1 MLKVAISSVRVDPT
15 VQPRTAGIDPAHVRA
30 LAESAEDWP
39 PLVVVGSGNGFVL
52 VDGAHRFAAAQDIGR
67 TDIDVTVVEAP
78 PDGDLRSMS
87 FELNRQHG
95 RALTLTDRREEAA
108 RQLRRR
114 PDISDR
120 EIGRQCGLAQPTVA
134 KIRAALEAGAQIE
147 QTTSRVGR
155 GGYQYDVQPR
165 DTDSGPEAERR
176 RLAAYLVRLAT
187 TLERSNDYPAWTDA
201 EAAAEAFLEFCEDE
215 TALEIIEML
224 GRNASDAVNVANYL
238 GWEPDEEAS

>member
-1 MLKVAISSVRVDPT
+1 MAKVSMNSITVDPG

-30 LAESAEDWP
+30 LVESVEDWP
-39 PLVVVGSGNGFVL
+39 PLTVIASGNGYVL
-52 VDGAHRFAAAQDIGR
+52 VDGAHRLAAAQDGGI
-67 TDIDVTVVEAP
+67 TEIEVSVVAAP
-78 PDGDLRSMS
+78 PDGDLRSFS

-95 RALTLTDRREEAA
+95 RALTLTDRREEAG
-108 RQLRRR
+108 RLLRRR
-114 PDISDR
+114 PASSDR

-147 QTTSRVGR
+147 QTTTRVGR

-165 DTDSGPEAERR
+165 DLESGPEAERR
-176 RLAAYLVRLAT
+176 RLAGFLGRLAT

-201 EAAAEAFLEFCEDE
+201 EAAADALIESYDE
-215 TALEIIEML
+215 NDAIEIVEML
-224 GRNASDAVNVANYL
+224 GRNASDVLALATYL